1 MTFLQ
6 PLFHIRKGKNV
17 MNRLEV
23 GKIVNTHGLKG
34 EVKIVP
40 WTDYPE
46 VFEEIEEIY
55 LPDGRSFKVKGVK
68 YQKNNIIV
76 KLEGINYIDEAEKL
90 KGKVI
95 TAEREFLG
103 ELEEGVYY
111 VADLIGLSVVTEDG
125 ETIGKIS
132 DVLRTGAND
141 VYEVKREGA
150 KDLLIPVI
158 ESVVKDVDIEG
169 GKVVVHLMEGLLDL

>member
-1 MTFLQ
+1 
-6 PLFHIRKGKNV
+6 

-34 EVKIVP
+34 EVKIIP

-46 VFEEIEEIY
+46 VFEDIKEIY
-55 LPDGRSFKVKGVK
+55 LPDGTKLKLKGVK

-95 TAEREFLG
+95 TADREFLG

-111 VADLIGLSVVTEDG
+111 VADLIGLSVVTADG
-125 ETIGKIS
+125 EEIGKIS

-158 ESVVKDVDIEG
+158 DSVVKEVDIEG
-169 GKVVVHLMEGLLDL
+169 GRVLVELMEGLLDL

>member
-1 MTFLQ
+1 
-6 PLFHIRKGKNV
+6 

-34 EVKIVP
+34 EVKIIP

-55 LPDGRSFKVKGVK
+55 LPDGTMFKVKGVK

-95 TAEREFLG
+95 TADREFLG

-125 ETIGKIS
+125 EQIGKIS

-141 VYEVKREGA
+141 VYEVKREGK

-158 ESVVKDVDIEG
+158 DSVVKDVDIEG
-169 GKVVVHLMEGLLDL
+169 GKVLVHLMEGLLDL